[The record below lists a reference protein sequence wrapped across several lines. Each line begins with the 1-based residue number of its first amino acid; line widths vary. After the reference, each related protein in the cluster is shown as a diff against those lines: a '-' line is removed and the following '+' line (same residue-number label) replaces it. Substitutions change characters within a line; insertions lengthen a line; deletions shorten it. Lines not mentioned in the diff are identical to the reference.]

1 MCCGVTVLRIFLVDV
16 VKLALG
22 ATQTT
27 GCRVIRQSSFLFS
40 LKAANVITFVIE
52 YDRCMPLLRLL
63 VPGNSPEFRTSPYLP
78 WQRGTGLIDEGCV
91 TVFSSFLSRPIRV
104 RFLLVFL
111 LFPVLVFVLLYI

>member
-63 VPGNSPEFRTSPYLP
+63 VPGNSPEFRTSPYLSC
-78 WQRGTGLIDEGCV
+78 WGSVAVDEACIAV
-91 TVFSSFLSRPIRV
+91 LFAPL
-104 RFLLVFL
+104 LLVSADVVSKMA
-111 LFPVLVFVLLYI
+111 PR